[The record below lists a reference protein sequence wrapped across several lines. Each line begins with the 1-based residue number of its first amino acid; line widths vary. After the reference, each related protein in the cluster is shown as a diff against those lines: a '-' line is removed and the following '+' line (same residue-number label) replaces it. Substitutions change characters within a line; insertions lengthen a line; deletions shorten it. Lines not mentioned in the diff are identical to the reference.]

1 MTKKNEQN
9 SSQPPGGGG
18 GGPTSNGNSTSTA
31 NGTATTSTTTSTGIM
46 IVHQQPIG
54 EQQNFVLAAA
64 HNPAPMIFTT
74 PLAVP
79 SIITQQL
86 PTTSNSSAISVPTSN
101 PPAVIAA
108 QATTLLVP
116 TMNGPTS
123 QKVNNG
129 TTTTTTTTA
138 TKPSGQD
145 RLVCSLCNKV
155 YRSSAGLRYHKRK
168 RHRDEGMLKPSQLHR
183 VRCLES
189 GCAHQM
195 LAISDLRNH
204 LANQHMKPEYKT
216 TEEKKF
222 NSFTEFTDW
231 KNTFE
236 QSSGSKY
243 VKNCGSKGKSENQ
256 TTEYYYCNHKQT
268 RQGWRRNSKSMDSS
282 RCGIHCTSSMKVD
295 IGRNDQ
301 ISVQYYPAHYGHTAE
316 PPLQGPPNGT
326 TNGELVDQS
335 SVQQQTIP
343 SIQTVVQQ
351 QQTTTTTNSS
361 NSTTTDHCV
370 RLQHQHHAQTS
381 NIIINIAPVNTTII
395 KCV

>member
-9 SSQPPGGGG
+9 NTQPGGGG
-18 GGPTSNGNSTSTA
+18 SSITSTP
-31 NGTATTSTTTSTGIM
+31 TTTTTTTTTSSGIV
-46 IVHQQPIG
+46 IVQQQPVT
-54 EQQNFVLAAA
+54 EQQQQQQHFVLHTSNNA
-64 HNPAPMIFTT
+64 APMIITT

-79 SIITQQL
+79 SMITQQL
-86 PTTSNSSAISVPTSN
+86 PTTTNAQQPTVTAVTNTSTALVAPSSA
-101 PPAVIAA
+101 
-108 QATTLLVP
+108 
-116 TMNGPTS
+116 
-123 QKVNNG
+123 
-129 TTTTTTTTA
+129 TTTIPNTSIQNKTT
-138 TKPSGQD
+138 KSPGQD

-168 RHRDEGMLKPSQLHR
+168 RHRDEGMLKPTQLHR
-183 VRCLES
+183 VRCLEN
-189 GCAHQM
+189 GCAYQM

-204 LANQHMKPEYKT
+204 LANHHLKPEYKT

-222 NSFTEFTDW
+222 NSFTEFTEW
-231 KNTFE
+231 KSTFE

-256 TTEYYYCNHKQT
+256 TTEYYYCNRTGPYKQT
-268 RQGWRRNSKSMDSS
+268 RQGWRRNSKALDSL

-295 IGRNDQ
+295 ISRNDQ

-316 PPLQGPPNGT
+316 PPLQAPPSSNSVNTVLPT
-326 TNGELVDQS
+326 TNGELVEQP

-343 SIQTVVQQ
+343 PIQTVVQAAVQ
-351 QQTTTTTNSS
+351 QQTQT
-361 NSTTTDHCV
+361 TTTDHCV

-381 NIIINIAPVNTTII
+381 SIIINIAPVNTTII